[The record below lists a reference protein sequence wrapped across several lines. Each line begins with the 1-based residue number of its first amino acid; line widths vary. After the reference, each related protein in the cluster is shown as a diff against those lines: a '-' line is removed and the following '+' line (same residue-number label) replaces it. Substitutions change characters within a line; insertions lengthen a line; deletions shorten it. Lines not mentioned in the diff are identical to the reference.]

1 MSDLPSVSSEQLKA
15 LVVAARDMEQLV
27 KSPAMPLAVLARKI
41 TETNA
46 RLRIALE
53 GIPHHQAECWKLETP
68 DPSV

>member
-1 MSDLPSVSSEQLKA
+1 MSDLPPVTPEQLQA

-27 KSPAMPLAVLARKI
+27 KGGQGMSVALWARKL
-41 TETNA
+41 TKANA

-68 DPSV
+68 